1 MSVSVRKG
9 YLSIAVYNIK
19 RGIEQ
24 MKVNIREALYQYNED
39 YDLFRNSTKY
49 KLKDLFAN
57 HDIIDFI
64 IDIRDIVH
72 IEMEYM
78 RYHHNRLWCYFG
90 TPTSEE
96 ERVDMRMR
104 GEHVELHKTIWPM
117 FRVNVNVFRKALQYE
132 IDNIPYEVFLSLKT
146 KYVHV
151 KLRRTDDRKS

>member
-1 MSVSVRKG
+1 M
-9 YLSIAVYNIK
+9 
-19 RGIEQ
+19 Q
-24 MKVNIREALYQYNED
+24 VNIREALYQYNED
-39 YDLFRNSTKY
+39 YHMFYSPEQY
-49 KLKDLFAN
+49 KLKDLF
-57 HDIIDFI
+57 DSKTVDFV

-72 IEMEYM
+72 IDMEYM

-96 ERVDMRMR
+96 DRVDMRMR
-104 GEHVELHKTIWPM
+104 GEHVELHRTIWPM

-151 KLRRTDDRKS
+151 KLRRTDDKKS

>member
-1 MSVSVRKG
+1 M
-9 YLSIAVYNIK
+9 
-19 RGIEQ
+19 Q
-24 MKVNIREALYQYNED
+24 VNIREALYQYNED
-39 YDLFRNSTKY
+39 YHMFYSPEQY
-49 KLKDLFAN
+49 KLKDLF
-57 HDIIDFI
+57 DSKTVDFV

-72 IEMEYM
+72 IDMEYM

-96 ERVDMRMR
+96 DRVDMRMR

-151 KLRRTDDRKS
+151 KLRRTDDKKS

>member
-1 MSVSVRKG
+1 M
-9 YLSIAVYNIK
+9 
-19 RGIEQ
+19 Q
-24 MKVNIREALYQYNED
+24 VNIREALYQYNED
-39 YDLFRNSTKY
+39 YHMFHSPEY
-49 KLKDLFAN
+49 KLKDLF
-57 HDIIDFI
+57 DSKIVDFV
-64 IDIRDIVH
+64 IDIKDIVH
-72 IEMEYM
+72 IDMEYM

-96 ERVDMRMR
+96 DRVDMRMR

-151 KLRRTDDRKS
+151 KLRRTDDKKS